1 MSKGPNV
8 RHYHAQRQGWS
19 EVLKRPTEIHLGM
32 EQRYRD
38 AWELVK
44 RRDDGV
50 SWCRVVV
57 CIVKH

>member
-1 MSKGPNV
+1 M